1 MMLASELKD
10 SPLNLA
16 EEIKE
21 SLAKE
26 IKESEEIGRV
36 EAVAPGYINFYLS
49 KKYFNEI
56 ISEVLRKDEKWGE
69 TSMLS
74 GKKYIFEHSSPNLF
88 KPFHIGHLVNNSIG
102 ESLSR
107 IIKINGAS
115 VKNLSFPS
123 DVSPGIAKTVWAV
136 KKKNWEDEMTLERI
150 GEAYVFGS
158 KAYKESEEA
167 KKEIDEINK
176 NIYLGESFEEKN
188 IYKKGYDLS
197 LKYFNEITTRLG
209 SEFDGLI
216 FESEAEKEGK
226 RIVKENVPKIFEE
239 SQGAIIFPGARHG
252 LFDNVFINSQGF
264 GTYLAKDIGLL
275 NIKFNKFDFD
285 KSITITDIEQK
296 ENFLLVKKSAGLINK
311 EWEDKSEFIQH
322 GRLSFAEGKI
332 SSRYG
337 NVPLAEDLIKKTKE
351 KVFDKIA
358 DRDFSGKKREDMAEK
373 IAIGAL
379 KYSIVSS
386 SAGRNMVFDFDKS
399 IAFEGNSG
407 PYLQYSFVR
416 TNSVLGKIENFDKS
430 KFAKPKERNGEVP
443 NVEKLIAKF
452 PMIMEKSL
460 EEYSPHVIANYLQ
473 ELASEFNSF
482 YAQTKIADENNKDY
496 KNNVALTEAVRITL
510 KNGLYLLGIETVD
523 KM

>member
-1 MMLASELKD
+1 
-10 SPLNLA
+10 
-16 EEIKE
+16 
-21 SLAKE
+21 
-26 IKESEEIGRV
+26 
-36 EAVAPGYINFYLS
+36 
-49 KKYFNEI
+49 
-56 ISEVLRKDEKWGE
+56 
-69 TSMLS
+69 
-74 GKKYIFEHSSPNLF
+74 
-88 KPFHIGHLVNNSIG
+88 
-102 ESLSR
+102 
-107 IIKINGAS
+107 
-115 VKNLSFPS
+115 
-123 DVSPGIAKTVWAV
+123 
-136 KKKNWEDEMTLERI
+136 
-150 GEAYVFGS
+150 
-158 KAYKESEEA
+158 
-167 KKEIDEINK
+167 
-176 NIYLGESFEEKN
+176 
-188 IYKKGYDLS
+188 
-197 LKYFNEITTRLG
+197 
-209 SEFDGLI
+209 
-216 FESEAEKEGK
+216 
-226 RIVKENVPKIFEE
+226 
-239 SQGAIIFPGARHG
+239 
-252 LFDNVFINSQGF
+252 
-264 GTYLAKDIGLL
+264 
-275 NIKFNKFDFD
+275 
-285 KSITITDIEQK
+285 
-296 ENFLLVKKSAGLINK
+296 
-311 EWEDKSEFIQH
+311 
-322 GRLSFAEGKI
+322 LSFAEGKI

-452 PMIMEKSL
+452 PMIIEKSL